1 MSILSIL
8 LLIVVVVSLFKMRK
22 KKKMPLTM
30 QKIIFFG
37 FFVMILCCIPELM
50 QSVYHYVNDEWLA
63 VLFSD
68 WFGKDS
74 FALMG
79 ASALSWI
86 IICCVILIVVCLLWL
101 LHKKISKNGLRR
113 WPIAVMSILLVL
125 SIAYAEYGNGIYTFD
140 NVEDF
145 FTIKTA
151 CNMELPLLP
160 NKVVMKENVDPAAAK
175 CEAESYDLFTKA
187 DNHDML
193 QLKFDGEVY
202 IWRNNSSM
210 ESGYYPFN

>member
-1 MSILSIL
+1 MSIVSIL
-8 LLIVVVVSLFKMRK
+8 LLIVVIVSLLVMAK
-22 KKKMPLTM
+22 KKKLPLTM

-37 FFVMILCCIPELM
+37 FFGIVICCIPELM
-50 QSVYHYVNDEWLA
+50 QRVYYFVNDEWLA

-68 WFGKDS
+68 WFNKDS

-86 IICCVILIVVCLLWL
+86 IICGVIFAVVCLLWL
-101 LHKKISKNGLRR
+101 LHKKISNNGLRR
-113 WPIAVMSILLVL
+113 WPIAVMSVLLVL
-125 SIAYAEYGNGIYTFD
+125 SIAYAEYGNGIYTFN
-140 NVEDF
+140 NVGDF
-145 FTIKTA
+145 FAIKTA

-160 NKVVMKENVDPAAAK
+160 NKVIMKDNADLAAAK
-175 CEAESYDLFTKA
+175 CEAECFDLFTKS

-202 IWRNNSSM
+202 IWRSNSSM
-210 ESGYYPFN
+210 ESGYYPL

>member
-8 LLIVVVVSLFKMRK
+8 LLVTVIVSFFVMATK
-22 KKKMPLTM
+22 KKLPLPM
-30 QKIIFFG
+30 QRIIFFG
-37 FFVMILCCIPELM
+37 FFGIVLCCIPEVM
-50 QSVYHYVNDEWLA
+50 QLVYYYVHDEWLA

-68 WFGKDS
+68 WFDKDS

-86 IICCVILIVVCLLWL
+86 IICGAAFVIAWLLWL
-101 LHKKISKNGLRR
+101 VHKKISNNGLRR
-113 WPIAVMSILLVL
+113 WPIAIMSVLLIL
-125 SIAYAEYGNGIYTFD
+125 SIAYAEYGNGIYTFND
-140 NVEDF
+140 AKDF

-160 NKVVMKENVDPAAAK
+160 NKVVMRENADPAAAK
-175 CEAESYDLFTKA
+175 CEAECFDLFTDS

-202 IWRNNSSM
+202 IWRSNSSM
-210 ESGYYPFN
+210 ESGYYPL